1 MKIESLV
8 VMLLAAMFGCAER
21 PASPPVES
29 RPAEVDVEAPG
40 VNVEVGGGKGV
51 EVETPGT
58 DVEIPPK

>member
-8 VMLLAAMFGCAER
+8 VMLLAAVFGCADR
-21 PASPPVES
+21 PASPPVEP
-29 RPAEVDVEAPG
+29 RPAVDVEAPG
-40 VNVEVGGGKGV
+40 VHVEVGGGKGV